1 MRPLALLAALL
12 FSLVNSPAAP
22 LHDLAVQD
30 IDGKAGT
37 LAAFQGRVLLIVNV
51 ASECGFTP
59 QYQGLE
65 ALHAKYQ
72 TKGLS
77 VLGFPSNQFGAQEPG
92 SNAEIKKFCS
102 TTFHVTFPL
111 YAKIDVNGPNRHPL
125 YAALAGKGSPHP
137 GNVKWNFEKFLVG
150 RDGTVLARFLADTE
164 PDAPELL
171 KAIEA
176 ALAAR

>member
-1 MRPLALLAALL
+1 MRPLAFLAALL

-37 LAAFQGRVLLIVNV
+37 LAPFKGRVLLIVNV
-51 ASECGFTP
+51 ASECGYTP

-65 ALHAKYQ
+65 ALHGKYHA
-72 TKGLS
+72 KGLS
-77 VLGFPSNQFGAQEPG
+77 VLGFPCNQFGAQEPG
-92 SNAEIKKFCS
+92 TNAEIKKFCS
-102 TTFHVTFPL
+102 MTFHVTFPL
-111 YAKIDVNGPNRHPL
+111 FAKIDVNGANRHPL
-125 YAALAGKGSPHP
+125 YATLAGKGAPFP

-150 RDGTVLARFLADTE
+150 RDGTVLARFPADTE

-171 KAIEA
+171 KAIET
-176 ALAAR
+176 ALATK